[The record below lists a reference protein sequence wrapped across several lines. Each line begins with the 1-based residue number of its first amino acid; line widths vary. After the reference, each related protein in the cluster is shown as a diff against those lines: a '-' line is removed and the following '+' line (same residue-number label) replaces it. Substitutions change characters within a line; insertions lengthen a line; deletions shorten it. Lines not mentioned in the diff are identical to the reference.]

1 MYSDYYITD
10 WLRSWKGP
18 SRWGKNDKFTIVI
31 ASNYYIILLASYA
44 LMFQTIQLQ
53 QMGYTPL
60 FLTRKIETVELL
72 IRLGVNV
79 DIADLVS

>member
-1 MYSDYYITD
+1 
-10 WLRSWKGP
+10 
-18 SRWGKNDKFTIVI
+18 
-31 ASNYYIILLASYA
+31 
-44 LMFQTIQLQ
+44 MFQTIQLQ

-60 FLTRKIETVELL
+60 FLTRKIETAELL